1 MKNSTIL
8 TYSCS
13 PFKYMQVQTGFGRT
27 GTHYWG
33 FEGHDV
39 IPDIGKSQQ
48 QKYPERIFSF

>member
-1 MKNSTIL
+1 
-8 TYSCS
+8 
-13 PFKYMQVQTGFGRT
+13 MQVQTGFGRT